1 MDPPIRSVGIRTNDV
16 DITVGLLLHHPLVAK
31 YVQGIVCK
39 DGTISAWIKDK
50 VDQDHGS
57 CPCPNIIILDAGT
70 TRLGLGEYISPL
82 KLAFPTA
89 RTLVLGQSAPDDAIC
104 DLLSMGV
111 DGFVSYDDIEN
122 ELIPAVRKLSEGHLA
137 VSSRVLELFVLN
149 RSSRGKIRPKATF
162 TRQETLALR
171 LLTQKMSNKEI
182 AFALKITERTVK
194 FHLANIFS
202 KLGVNDRGAAANAA
216 LCVGVLADNDAG
228 QSLTGRSEIPLRH
241 YPATARLLRSE

>member
-1 MDPPIRSVGIRTNDV
+1 MDPPIQSGVRTNDA

-31 YVQGIVCK
+31 YVQGILCK
-39 DGTISAWIKDK
+39 DGTISAWIRDK
-50 VDQDHGS
+50 ADQDHGS
-57 CPCPNIIILDAGT
+57 CPCPDIIILDSGA

-82 KLAFPTA
+82 KLSLPTA
-89 RTLVLGQSAPDDAIC
+89 RTLALGQSAPDGAIC

-122 ELIPAVRKLSEGHLA
+122 ELVPAVRKLSEGHLA

-149 RSSRGKIRPKATF
+149 RTLRGTSRPKAIF

-171 LLTQKMSNKEI
+171 LLTQKMSNKEM

-202 KLGVNDRGAAANAA
+202 KLGVNDRGAAATAA
-216 LCVGVLADNDAG
+216 QCIGVLADKDAG
-228 QSLTGRSEIPLRH
+228 PSLTGGSEIPVRH
-241 YPATARLLRSE
+241 HPGAARLLRSE